1 VTIRRMQM
9 KVLTQLYGASLQST
23 DIVG

>member
-1 VTIRRMQM
+1 MQM